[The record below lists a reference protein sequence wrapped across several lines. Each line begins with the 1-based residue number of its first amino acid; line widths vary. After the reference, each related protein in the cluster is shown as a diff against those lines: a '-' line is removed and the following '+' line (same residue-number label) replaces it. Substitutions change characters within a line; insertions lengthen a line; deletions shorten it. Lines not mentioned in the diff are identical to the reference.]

1 MTEQNTKKSNI
12 KSIISLTILGIILL
26 AAIVIMV
33 VSKATESKDVE
44 VVEET
49 PVPVTIKER
58 SLTLN
63 VGDTQ
68 KLTVESGEDL
78 TFKSSAPEVA
88 TVDDKGTVTAVAK
101 GNTMIT
107 ISDGEQTAYCGVLV
121 SPQGVMVD
129 ISEQKANVVFSEV
142 QLFHPGD
149 IIGFDYDAQ
158 DNAFYFS
165 QRYANNAYVT
175 MKSDSMFTKVEE
187 KDGSWQRT
195 ESMHLYNH
203 GYGYLGLDL
212 TGEDVY
218 LVTEAEGAYL
228 DRGSA
233 LAHLRWENNAMHNLE
248 EGATWHFPDIKGSF
262 SVKIDHE
269 NNLAIMRVEDNRES
283 YYLLYN
289 YDDFKNESE
298 PQYLKK
304 IVCASGQ
311 TPVNGVDDSQGR
323 YSATLKGYALHDGYI
338 YQVNGASHIYLS
350 VFDLDGNLQY
360 CHRVMDYPDLE
371 YRRPGGIAFDNGKM
385 YMAVSTGN
393 TELYKA
399 NVWVFEGGNR

>member
-1 MTEQNTKKSNI
+1 MTEQNKKQSNK
-12 KSIISLTILGIILL
+12 KSIISLAILGIVLV
-26 AAIVIMV
+26 AAVVIMV
-33 VSKATESKDVE
+33 MSKGTKSKE

-49 PVPVTIKER
+49 PTPITIKER

-88 TVDDKGTVTAVAK
+88 TVDDKGNVTAVAK
-101 GNTMIT
+101 GNSMIT

-121 SPQGVMVD
+121 GLQGTMVD
-129 ISEQKANVVFSEV
+129 ISKQKANVVFSEV
-142 QLFHPGD
+142 PIFHLGE

-165 QRYANNAYVT
+165 QRYAIGTYNT
-175 MKSDSMFTKVEE
+175 MKSDSMFTKVEK

-195 ESMHLYNH
+195 ESMQLYNH
-203 GYGYLGLDL
+203 GYGYFGLDL

-233 LAHLRWENNAMHNLE
+233 LAYLRWEDNAMHNLE
-248 EGATWHFPDIKGSF
+248 EGATWHFPDIEGSF
-262 SVKIDHE
+262 SVKIDQA
-269 NNLAIMRVEDNRES
+269 NNLVIMRVEEKRQS

-311 TPVNGVDDSQGR
+311 TPANGVDDSQGR

-338 YQVNGASHIYLS
+338 YQVSGANHIYVS
-350 VFDLDGNLQY
+350 VFDLEGNLQY

-371 YRRPGGIAFDNGKM
+371 FRRPGGIVFNDGKM
-385 YMAVSTGN
+385 YMAVSAGEK
-393 TELYKA
+393 ELYHA

>member
-1 MTEQNTKKSNI
+1 MAEQNKKQSNK
-12 KSIISLTILGIILL
+12 KSIISLAILGIVLV
-26 AAIVIMV
+26 AAVVIMV
-33 VSKATESKDVE
+33 MSKGTKSKE

-49 PVPVTIKER
+49 PTPITIKER

-88 TVDDKGTVTAVAK
+88 MVDDKGNVTAVAK
-101 GNTMIT
+101 GNSMIT

-121 SPQGVMVD
+121 GLQGAMVD
-129 ISEQKANVVFSEV
+129 ISKQKANVVFSEV
-142 QLFHPGD
+142 PIFHLGE

-165 QRYANNAYVT
+165 QRYAIGTYNT
-175 MKSDSMFTKVEE
+175 MKSDSMFTKVEK

-195 ESMHLYNH
+195 ESMQLYNH
-203 GYGYLGLDL
+203 GYGYFGLDL

-233 LAHLRWENNAMHNLE
+233 LAYLRWEDNAMHNLA
-248 EGATWHFPDIKGSF
+248 EGGTWHFPDIEGSF

-269 NNLAIMRVEDNRES
+269 NNLVIMRVEDKRQS
-283 YYLLYN
+283 YYLLYD

-311 TPVNGVDDSQGR
+311 TPANGVDDSQGR

-338 YQVNGASHIYLS
+338 YQVSGANHIYVS
-350 VFDLDGNLQY
+350 VFDLEGNLQY

-371 YRRPGGIAFDNGKM
+371 FRRPGGIVFNDGKM
-385 YMAVSTGN
+385 YMAVSAGEK
-393 TELYKA
+393 ELYHA